1 MQHGSA
7 FSQSRLY
14 ALFSTLERLC
24 VVALLFGSIASAA
37 NWYVDNTATG
47 SNNGT
52 NWANAWVNPT
62 NIVWAS
68 VNPGDTIFVSGGITN
83 QIYTNWLTIGK
94 NGTPGNY
101 ITVRI
106 GQDAGHNGVAIFDG
120 CGISFPSGYSQWNWI
135 DGGRSP
141 SFVAPTNHQQV
152 IAGSTAI
159 TNNIGFWIRNI
170 VSTGRDD
177 SVFDPDSL
185 PQLWHLNAP
194 ANLRF
199 SYIEVSGLTNASNYS
214 TYSYK
219 GGWVCSGNA
228 ANAAVTNVVFEYLYF
243 NHNYGGL
250 FLWYG
255 QPPVGFDEII
265 WKFGWIDLNT
275 EDNFQVGS
283 GWTIR
288 DSVIGPVDGRSFHTD
303 IFQITGSFWKIYNN
317 DIRES
322 QNSIM
327 RLQTWPNSV
336 THDMWFFNNLVTEKQ
351 GRAPGGGTCVEPFCM
366 VHFDPDHPGLWTTYS
381 NIIFAN
387 NLFYNSV
394 RNTVQSPP
402 VMCYNPVMFWNKGAV
417 TNSFVK
423 HCLFVNNLVIDKES
437 GTCFPVTTNLSAN
450 GYVPFTTNDFV
461 VNYNTFAATNKTLTT
476 PLRVAYLDVVTNA
489 GFGPYA
495 FKNTTSYPAFVDKA
509 NDNFELQSTDTAAL
523 NTGMDLSSYFNFDS
537 LNRPRNVGGA
547 WDRGPLENQGSGSTN
562 APPVSPSR
570 HATIP

>member
-1 MQHGSA
+1 MMQYDPA
-7 FSQSRLY
+7 LDQSRICARLA
-14 ALFSTLERLC
+14 ALGRLC
-24 VVALLFGSIASAA
+24 VVALLSGSAA
-37 NWYVDNTATG
+37 LAADWYVDNTATG
-47 SNNGT
+47 ANSGKS
-52 NWANAWVNPT
+52 WADAWNNPT
-62 NIVWAS
+62 NITWPGVQ
-68 VNPGDTIFVSGGITN
+68 PGDTVYVSGGTTN
-83 QIYTNWLTIGK
+83 QIYKDWLIIPK
-94 NGTPGNY
+94 DGTPGNY

-120 CGISFPSGYSQWNWI
+120 CGISLRSQAQWNAI
-135 DGGRSP
+135 DGGRSAV
-141 SFVAPTNHQQV
+141 FIAPANHDQV
-152 IAGSTAI
+152 IHGPTAI
-159 TNNIGFWIRNI
+159 TNNIGFRIRNI
-170 VSTGRDD
+170 VSTNRDAA
-177 SVFDPDSL
+177 VNDPDAF

-194 ANLRF
+194 ENLRF
-199 SYIEVSGLTNASNYS
+199 SYIEVSGLTNASNYGS
-214 TYSYK
+214 DSYK
-219 GGWVCSGNA
+219 GGWVCNGNA
-228 ANAAVTNVVFEYLYF
+228 SGAAVTNVVFEYLYL

-255 QPPVGFDEII
+255 QAAAGFDGIV

-327 RLQTWPNSV
+327 RLQTWPNMV
-336 THDMWFFNNLVTEKQ
+336 THDMWFFNNLVTEKP
-351 GRAPGGGTCVEPFCM
+351 GRAPKGGTCVEPFCM

-381 NIIFAN
+381 NIVFAN
-387 NLFYNSV
+387 NLFYNSIPNNNQV
-394 RNTVQSPP
+394 PP
-402 VMCYNPVMFWNKGAV
+402 EMCRNPVMFWNRGAV
-417 TNSFVK
+417 TNSFIE

-437 GTCFPVTTNLSAN
+437 GACFPVTTNLSAA

-461 VNYNTFAATNKTLTT
+461 VNYNTFAATNRALHT

-489 GFGPYA
+489 GSGPYA
-495 FKNTTSYPAFVDKA
+495 FKNTTTYPAFADKA
-509 NDNFELQSTDTAAL
+509 NDNFELLPTDAAAL

-547 WDRGPLENQGSGSTN
+547 WDRGPLEFQGSGPAN
-562 APPVSPSR
+562 APAAPLR
-570 HATIP
+570 QATPR